1 MTVDNISE
9 IKEKAAKFAVDL
21 IESGMVV
28 GLGTGSTAQFAI
40 KEIAERISRKDLTDL
55 TCIPSSLR
63 TEKYATGLGM
73 KLSNFDNAL
82 EIDINIDGADEVDK
96 DSNLIK
102 GGGGALLKEKILAQ
116 NSKRNVVVVSESKL
130 STNLGE
136 KWHLPVEI
144 LPFAWHLETLYIGS
158 QGAEVE
164 LRKNIDGVIFETDQG
179 NYILDCN
186 FGVITDTEE
195 LSMKL
200 GRRAGIIEHGLFINT
215 TTDLVVGRT
224 DSVEHKKIIR

>member
-1 MTVDNISE
+1 MTIDNIAE
-9 IKEKAAKFAVDL
+9 LKEKAAKFAVDL
-21 IESGMVV
+21 IEPGMVV

-40 KEIAERISRKDLTDL
+40 KEIAERIGNNELTDL
-55 TCIPSSLR
+55 ICIPSSNR

-96 DSNLIK
+96 NSNLIK
-102 GGGGALLKEKILAQ
+102 GGGGALLKEKIIAQ

-130 STNLGE
+130 SNNLGE

-144 LPFAWHLETLYIGS
+144 LPFAWHLEILYIGS
-158 QGAEVE
+158 LGAEVE
-164 LRKNIDGVIFETDQG
+164 LRKNIDGEVFETDEG

-186 FGVITDTEE
+186 FGIISDPED
-195 LSMKL
+195 LSIKL
-200 GRRAGIIEHGLFINT
+200 IKRAGIIEHGLFINT
-215 TTDLVVGRT
+215 TTDLVVGKT
-224 DSVEHKKIIR
+224 DSVEHKKIVR